1 MKRIHT
7 TDDAG
12 QPVTVT
18 VAVRTGNVSYYA
30 GHVKATP
37 LGLKRPHPALTVT
50 YGLAKASDYVSF
62 AGHTISGQTYADMV
76 AGL

>member
-18 VAVRTGNVSYYA
+18 VATSGSVAFHA
-30 GHVKATP
+30 GHVRSGL
-37 LGLKRPHPALTVT
+37 LGRSPRPALIVS
-50 YGLAKASDYVSF
+50 YGLAKASDHVSF
-62 AGHTISGQTYADMV
+62 AGHTISGQNYADMA